1 MLSEV
6 DKREEIDYIILM
18 NEPFK
23 NLTGQTALKSKLKF
37 NLDSFKRGAPLPHFL
52 FTGGKGNGKSQFAKQ
67 LAVEIKK
74 VNPSF
79 EGHLINCAT
88 IKNVNSFFE
97 QVYEPKINGRHA
109 ILLLDEAHN
118 LPDIIQNLLLTT
130 IEVDDKIERVIPT
143 DSGDMRIN
151 TLKHIFMFMSSEPD
165 KIFAPLR
172 DRMEIVSLAGYRQE
186 DLGEILVKNCKGI
199 NFADGTVQVICE
211 SLRGNPR
218 DAIKASNGI
227 KKYCLINRST
237 RFAASDWQK
246 YCSMNDVK
254 PFGLNA
260 GEIQILRVLAQN
272 GHCSLNDLRGATGIS
287 RTAIMND
294 LEPFLLYK
302 HFMKIDGKR
311 VITTKGKEAWKTVEA
326 TGAF

>member
-1 MLSEV
+1 
-6 DKREEIDYIILM
+6 M

-23 NLTGQTALKSKLKF
+23 NLIGQSSLKAKLKF
-37 NLDSFKRGAPLPHFL
+37 HLESFKQGAPLPHFL
-52 FTGGKGNGKSQFAKQ
+52 FTGGKGNGKSGFAKQ

-74 VNPSF
+74 INPLF

-88 IKNVNSFFE
+88 IKNVNSFYE
-97 QVYEPKINGRHA
+97 QIYLSKIEGKHA
-109 ILLLDEAHN
+109 IILADEAHC
-118 LPDIIQNLLLTT
+118 LPDIIQQLLLTT

-151 TLKHIFMFMSSEPD
+151 TMQHIFMFMSSEPD
-165 KIFAPLR
+165 RLFSPLK
-172 DRMEIVSLAGYRQE
+172 DRMEIMALAGYKPE
-186 DLGEILVKNCKGI
+186 DLGQILVKSCKEI
-199 NFADGTVQVICE
+199 NFAEGTVEVICD

-218 DAIKASNGI
+218 DAIKAANGI
-227 KKYCLINRST
+227 KKYCLINKST
-237 RFAASDWQK
+237 RFTALDWQK
-246 YCSMNDVK
+246 YCAMNDVK
-254 PFGLNA
+254 PYGLNS

-302 HFMKIDGKR
+302 HFIKIDGKR
-311 VITTKGKEAWKTVEA
+311 VITPKGKQAWIELEK
-326 TGAF
+326 FI

>member
-1 MLSEV
+1 MF
-6 DKREEIDYIILM
+6 
-18 NEPFK
+18 N
-23 NLTGQTALKSKLKF
+23 NLIGQSALKAKLGF
-37 NLDSFKRGAPLPHFL
+37 HLESFKQGAPLPHFL

-74 VNPSF
+74 TNSLF
-79 EGHLINCAT
+79 KGHLINCAT
-88 IKNVNSFFE
+88 IKNVNSFYE
-97 QVYEPKINGRHA
+97 QIYKPKIEGQHA
-109 ILLLDEAHN
+109 VILADEAHC
-118 LPDIIQNLLLTT
+118 LPDIIQQLLLTT
-130 IEVDDKIERVIPT
+130 IEVDNKIERVIPT
-143 DSGDMRIN
+143 DSGDMVIN
-151 TLKHIFMFMSSEPD
+151 TLQHIFVFMSSEPD

-172 DRMEIVSLAGYRQE
+172 DRMEIVALAGYKPE
-186 DLGEILVKNCKGI
+186 DLGQILVKNCDGI
-199 NFADGTVQVICE
+199 AFADGTIEVICD

-227 KKYCLINRST
+227 KKYCLISRT
-237 RFAASDWQK
+237 THFTASDWQK
-246 YCSMNDVK
+246 YCEMNDVK

-302 HFMKIDGKR
+302 HFIKIDGKR
-311 VITTKGKEAWKTVEA
+311 IITNKGKEVWAIVEK
-326 TGAF
+326 FQN

>member
-1 MLSEV
+1 
-6 DKREEIDYIILM
+6 M

-23 NLTGQTALKSKLKF
+23 NLTGQVSLKNKLSF
-37 NLDSFKRGAPLPHFL
+37 HLESFKQGAPLPHFL
-52 FTGGKGNGKSQFAKQ
+52 FTGSKGGGKSQFAKQ

-74 VNPSF
+74 VNSSF

-88 IKNVNSFFE
+88 IKNVNSFYE
-97 QVYEPKINGRHA
+97 QIYQPKIEGKHC
-109 ILLLDEAHN
+109 ICLLDEAHN

-130 IEVDDKIERVIPT
+130 IEVDDKIERIIPT

-151 TLKHIFMFMSSEPD
+151 TLQHIFVFMSSEPD
-165 KIFAPLR
+165 RLFSPLR
-172 DRMEIVSLAGYRQE
+172 DRMEIMALAGYKPE
-186 DLGEILVKNCKGI
+186 DLGQILVKSCKEIAFDEG
-199 NFADGTVQVICE
+199 AVGVICD

-218 DAIKASNGI
+218 DAIKTANGI
-227 KKYCLINRST
+227 KKYCLISKSNTFTSD
-237 RFAASDWQK
+237 DWQK
-246 YCSMNDVK
+246 YCMMNDVK
-254 PFGLNA
+254 PFGLNS

-302 HFMKIDGKR
+302 HFIKIDGKR
-311 VITTKGKEAWKTVEA
+311 IITEKGKKVWATVEA
-326 TGAF
+326 FINQSRNNLTGELI

>member
-1 MLSEV
+1 MS
-6 DKREEIDYIILM
+6 
-18 NEPFK
+18 EPFK
-23 NLTGQTALKSKLKF
+23 NLTGQSALKSKLKF
-37 NLDSFKRGAPLPHFL
+37 NLDSFKQGAPLPHFL
-52 FTGGKGNGKSQFAKQ
+52 FTGGRGNGKSQFAKQ

-74 VNPSF
+74 IDSSF

-88 IKNVNSFFE
+88 IKNVNSFYE
-97 QVYEPKINGRHA
+97 QIYQPKIEGKKTV
-109 ILLLDEAHN
+109 LLMDESHN
-118 LPDIIQNLLLTT
+118 LPDIIQQLLLTT

-151 TLKHIFMFMSSEPD
+151 TLQHIFMFMSSEPD
-165 KIFAPLR
+165 RIFSPLR
-172 DRMEIVSLAGYRQE
+172 DRMEILALASYKPE
-186 DLGEILVKNCKGI
+186 DLGEILVKSCKEI
-199 NFADGTVQVICE
+199 TFADGTVEVICE

-218 DAIKASNGI
+218 DAIKAANGI
-227 KKYCLINRST
+227 KKYCLINKSN
-237 RFAASDWQK
+237 RFTASDWQK
-246 YCSMNDVK
+246 YCLMNDVK

-302 HFMKIDGKR
+302 HFIKIDGKR
-311 VITTKGKEAWKTVEA
+311 IITQKGKQAWVELEKF
-326 TGAF
+326 TN

>member
-1 MLSEV
+1 
-6 DKREEIDYIILM
+6 M

-23 NLTGQTALKSKLKF
+23 TLIGQSSLKAKLKF
-37 NLDSFKRGAPLPHFL
+37 HLESFKQGAPLPHFL
-52 FTGGKGNGKSQFAKQ
+52 FTGGRGNGKSQFAKQ

-74 VNPSF
+74 IDSEF

-88 IKNVNSFFE
+88 IKNVNSFYE
-97 QVYEPKINGRHA
+97 QIYQPKIEGRKTV
-109 ILLLDEAHN
+109 LLMDESHN
-118 LPDIIQNLLLTT
+118 LPDIIQQLLLTT

-151 TLKHIFMFMSSEPD
+151 TLQHIFMFMSSEPD
-165 KIFAPLR
+165 KIFSPLR
-172 DRMEIVSLAGYRQE
+172 DRMEILALAGYKPE
-186 DLGEILVKNCKGI
+186 DLGEILVKSCKEI
-199 NFADGTVQVICE
+199 SFAAGTVEVICE

-218 DAIKASNGI
+218 DAIKAANGI
-227 KKYCLINRST
+227 KKYCLINKST
-237 RFAASDWQK
+237 RFTASDWQK
-246 YCSMNDVK
+246 YCAMNDVK
-254 PFGLNA
+254 PYGLNS

-302 HFMKIDGKR
+302 HFIKIDGKR
-311 VITTKGKEAWKTVEA
+311 IITTKGRQAWVELERFA
-326 TGAF
+326 N

>member
-1 MLSEV
+1 MS
-6 DKREEIDYIILM
+6 
-18 NEPFK
+18 EPFK
-23 NLTGQTALKSKLKF
+23 NLIGQSSLKAKLKF
-37 NLDSFKRGAPLPHFL
+37 NLDSFKQGAPLPHFL

-74 VNPSF
+74 VNSSF

-88 IKNVNSFFE
+88 IKNVTSFYE

-118 LPDIIQNLLLTT
+118 LPDIIQQLLLTT

-151 TLKHIFMFMSSEPD
+151 TLQHIFMFMSSEPD
-165 KIFAPLR
+165 KLFSPLK
-172 DRMEIVSLAGYRQE
+172 DRMEIVSLAGYKPE
-186 DLGEILVKNCKGI
+186 ELGEILVKNCKEI
-199 NFADGTVQVICE
+199 TFAAGTVEVICE

-218 DAIKASNGI
+218 DAIKAANGI
-227 KKYCLINRST
+227 KKYCLINKST
-237 RFAASDWQK
+237 RFTASDWQK
-246 YCSMNDVK
+246 YCAMNDVK
-254 PFGLNA
+254 PFGLNS

-302 HFMKIDGKR
+302 HFIKIDGKR
-311 VITTKGKEAWKTVEA
+311 IITPKGKIAWASVESLI
-326 TGAF
+326 